1 MALLDSLIIAALV
14 LLWGWVLGKPLV
26 VNRLGSWRRGG
37 VGSFHRGLRV
47 LTRSQRLA
55 GAGDTERY
63 RHHLAS
69 RRQAA
74 RRRQVFLALV
84 ISVVVSLVL
93 ALALGDV
100 FVTLHLTMDALL
112 VGFVTLAVCR
122 VADRSGVEPRWCRC
136 VARRRRD
143 PSATPRRPARSEPAG
158 CVAAPGPGGMLR
170 PPRGC
175 SSVG

>member
-14 LLWGWVLGKPLV
+14 LLWGWALGKPLL
-26 VNRLGSWRRGG
+26 VNRLGSRHRGG
-37 VGSFHRGLRV
+37 VGSFHRGLDA
-47 LTRSQRLA
+47 LTRGQRLA
-55 GAGDTERY
+55 HRGEDVRY
-63 RHHLAS
+63 RNHLAS

-112 VGFVTLAVCR
+112 VGFVALAVLTGRQRVHRAATVVPLRAPAVGLSPRYAR
-122 VADRSGVEPRWCRC
+122 VAGE
-136 VARRRRD
+136 
-143 PSATPRRPARSEPAG
+143 G
-158 CVAAPGPGGMLR
+158 
-170 PPRGC
+170 
-175 SSVG
+175 

>member
-26 VNRLGSWRRGG
+26 VNRLGSRRGG

-112 VGFVTLAVCR
+112 VGFVTLAV
-122 VADRSGVEPRWCRC
+122 VSGRRQV
-136 VARRRRD
+136 RRR
-143 PSATPRRPARSEPAG
+143 ATVVPLRPTSPARPVRYAQAAG
-158 CVAAPGPGGMLR
+158 EV
-170 PPRGC
+170 
-175 SSVG
+175 